1 MKRLIASFFAML
13 FIITVFTVPAF
24 AAESEEPLPGLI
36 SERIVTDDEGNT
48 GIIRVYKLD
57 ENGEIPGYQTR
68 AARVLYNSSTWVS
81 ASNWSTILSVQ
92 EVQGMFKD
100 AVNCYNKG
108 TGALTF
114 SVDGGGVD
122 QAVDPGYAVQFIVPK
137 KWLYD
142 VRVKANWSDHDSWI
156 KVTAE

>member
-13 FIITVFTVPAF
+13 FIVAVFAVPAF
-24 AAESEEPLPGLI
+24 AADAREPSPGLI

-57 ENGEIPGYQTR
+57 ENGEIPGRQSR
-68 AARVLYNSSTWVS
+68 AARIIYNSETWVPVS
-81 ASNWSTILSVQ
+81 HWITILSIQ

-100 AVNCYNKG
+100 AVSCYNEG
-108 TGALTF
+108 PGALTF
-114 SVDGGGVD
+114 SVDGGGID
-122 QAVDPGYAVQFIVPK
+122 QAVDPGHAVQFIVPK
-137 KWLYD
+137 KWMYD

>member
-13 FIITVFTVPAF
+13 FIVAVFAVPAF
-24 AAESEEPLPGLI
+24 AAEAREPSPGLI

-57 ENGEIPGYQTR
+57 ENGIPGYQTR